1 MRRVAITGLGIVS
14 CLGNDL
20 REVCV
25 RLRQTTPGIRFQ
37 PEYAELG
44 LRSHIAGVPDISAE
58 PQVPRKWRRFMADN
72 ALYAFHAMRRAIHD
86 AGLEEG
92 ALASPRVGI
101 IVGSGVG
108 SPLEHAQAVDTMR
121 TKGAGKVLSYAVPRI
136 MGSTASANLATA
148 FGLQGLSFS
157 VSSACASAGHSL
169 GLAADQ
175 IRWGK
180 QDIVFAGG
188 SEEVAWTT
196 TMPFD
201 AMGALSSA
209 YQDHTASRPFDA
221 GRDGFVIAGGAGIL
235 VLEEWE
241 HACKRGVRIYA
252 ELTGQGVSTDGVDMV
267 NPQPEG
273 AQRAMRMALLEA
285 GHGVDY
291 INAHATS
298 TPVGDISEL
307 SAIRSVFGSTV
318 PPISSTKGLS
328 GHPIAAAAAHE
339 AIFGLLMMQEGF
351 IAGCANIEKLDP
363 VCEPFPIV
371 RETLEQGIDS
381 FLSNSFGFGGTNVS
395 LVFRRPQ

>member
-14 CLGNDL
+14 CMGNELG
-20 REVCV
+20 EVSKC
-25 RLRQTTPGIRFQ
+25 LRQATPGIRFQ
-37 PEYAELG
+37 QEYADLG
-44 LRSHIAGVPDISAE
+44 LRSHVAGVPDISAE

-72 ALYAFHAMRRAIHD
+72 ALYAYHAMRRAIQD
-86 AGLEEG
+86 AGLEER
-92 ALASPRVGI
+92 ALASPRIGI

-108 SPLEHAQAVDTMR
+108 SPLEHAQSVDTMR

-148 FGLQGLSFS
+148 FGLQGVSFS

-241 HACKRGVRIYA
+241 RARQRGARIYA
-252 ELTGQGVSTDGVDMV
+252 ELTGHGASTDGVDMV
-267 NPQPEG
+267 NPQSEG
-273 AQRAMRMALLEA
+273 AARAMRMALIEA
-285 GHGVDY
+285 GHEVDY

-307 SAIRSVFGSTV
+307 LAIHDVFGSSV

-339 AIFGLLMMQEGF
+339 AIFGLLMMQDDF

-363 VCEPFPIV
+363 ACASFPIICQSMEH
-371 RETLEQGIDS
+371 RIDS

-395 LVFRRPQ
+395 LVFRRAQ